1 MQIQRAVKAQIHR
14 LVDKVDLL
22 EAIAQQLQEFTEQ
35 NRAVRQGI
43 EVTKHLFVV
52 PVLHHLAP
60 DGDIEHLHHPLFR
73 IRKRCKIKV
82 VQTRKNIQQKRNPAA
97 GISHSKLR
105 KRFGQDV
112 LQRLRKV
119 LDGIR
124 SSANARKGGK
134 LVDRPWVKMVVI
146 QEVFER
152 QLQPAVLRKGGR
164 ASHQP
169 SRIAIGGADILQNV
183 FGCLLLQ
190 LDIATLGDGHK
201 TVLDLPAHAAGGIRQ
216 QRRKLIFKIV
226 FSIRLTDEVQHGQ
239 AFLVLG

>member
-1 MQIQRAVKAQIHR
+1 MQIQRTVKAQFNR

-60 DGDIEHLHHPLFR
+60 DSDIEHLHHPLFR
-73 IRKRCKIKV
+73 IRKCCKIKV
-82 VQTRKNIQQKRNPAA
+82 VQTRKDVQQERNPAA
-97 GISHSKLR
+97 GISHSKLC

-124 SSANARKGGK
+124 SGTNAREGGK
-134 LVDRPWVKMVVI
+134 LVDRPRIEMVVI

-152 QLQPAVLRKGGR
+152 QLQPAVFCERCYAGYQ
-164 ASHQP
+164 ASG
-169 SRIAIGGADILQNV
+169 IAIGCTDVIQYVLRG
-183 FGCLLLQ
+183 FFLQ
-190 LDIATLGDGHK
+190 LDIAALGNGHK
-201 TVLDLPAHAAGGIRQ
+201 TIFNFTAHAAGGIRQ

-226 FSIRLTDEVQHGQ
+226 FSICLTDEVQHGQ
-239 AFLVLG
+239 AFLVLR